1 MDHQGYRIG
10 DHRDVEDLPQQLA
23 ALSNAAFSQ
32 YEGAMPVDAAFISW
46 YLRRPGCRPEL
57 CPVALSED
65 RLVSNVLVAIEDLR
79 LGGEVLPCGIID
91 TVATLP
97 QHRRHGLAR
106 VLMERAHEL
115 MRQAG
120 AEAAVLYTNP
130 DDHPYRFYQRL
141 GYETRA
147 VGAALLGPRPAHTQ
161 PAQPATSAEAAAIRR
176 LLDRFYSQYEG
187 YAPVTDELWDWHRL
201 SRPGDMPVHLRVLR
215 DDSQEVVGTAAFAE
229 AETLVG
235 GEQVPVAVAGDLA
248 CDTGTSLQRLLAAAP
263 GERVMTLVDE
273 QSPLY
278 AELLGLGFE
287 PAVRETAMVLPFSQR
302 AVAALGHRSGPWYI
316 MIESVVGV

>member
-1 MDHQGYRIG
+1 MDHEGYRIG
-10 DHRDVEDLPQQLA
+10 DHRDVDDLPQQLA

-57 CPVALSED
+57 CPVALEGN
-65 RLVSNVLVAIEDLR
+65 RLASNVLVAIEHLQ
-79 LGGEVLPCGIID
+79 LGGQVLPCGIID

-97 QHRRHGLAR
+97 EHRRHGLAR
-106 VLMERAHEL
+106 VLMESAHEL

-130 DDHPYRFYQRL
+130 DDHPYRFYRRL

-147 VGAALLGPRPAHTQ
+147 IGAALLGPRPAHTQ
-161 PAQPATSAEAAAIRR
+161 PAQAATAAEAAAIRT
-176 LLDRFYSQYEG
+176 LLDRSYAQYEG
-187 YAPVTDELWDWHRL
+187 YAPMTDELWDWHRL
-201 SRPGDMPVHLRVLR
+201 NRPGDMPVHLRVLR
-215 DDSQEVVGTAAFAE
+215 DDGDKVVGTAAFAE

-235 GEQVPVAVAGDLA
+235 GERVPVAVASDLA
-248 CDTGTSLQRLLAAAP
+248 RDSGASLQRLLAAAP
-263 GERVMTLVDE
+263 SERIMTLLDE

-278 AELLGLGFE
+278 AELVELGFE
-287 PAVRETAMVLPFSQR
+287 PAVRETAMVLPFSER
-302 AVAALGHRSGPWYI
+302 AAAALGHRSGPWYI